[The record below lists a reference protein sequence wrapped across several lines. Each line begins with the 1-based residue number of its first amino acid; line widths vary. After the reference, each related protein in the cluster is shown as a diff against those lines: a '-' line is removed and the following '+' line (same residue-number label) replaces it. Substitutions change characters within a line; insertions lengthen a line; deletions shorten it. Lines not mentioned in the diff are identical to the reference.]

1 MISEPIEISIWMWR
15 WGSYANVAAINCTNH
30 SWKPIDFLKAI
41 VYLYHSSSYKCKRWQ
56 LRISALHKDK
66 HLFCV
71 IKKINRKYKYLPFGH
86 LTRSGKRSTSA
97 LQTRRKHL
105 DTLDN
110 ETSKR
115 SDICRWVSWFAIIQS
130 AIAICLSGSTTGRPN
145 ALPLGIC
152 SLGIIIWASNS
163 NVVLVIRKCERKTSN
178 SYTGTVTSK

>member
-1 MISEPIEISIWMWR
+1 MWR
-15 WGSYANVAAINCTNH
+15 WGSYANVAAIKCTNH

-41 VYLYHSSSYKCKRWQ
+41 VYLYNSSSYKCKRWK

-71 IKKINRKYKYLPFGH
+71 IKKINRKYKYLPFGR

-105 DTLDN
+105 DPLDN
-110 ETSKR
+110 EKSKR

-178 SYTGTVTSK
+178 SYTGTVTSQSNHEFRKFLSS